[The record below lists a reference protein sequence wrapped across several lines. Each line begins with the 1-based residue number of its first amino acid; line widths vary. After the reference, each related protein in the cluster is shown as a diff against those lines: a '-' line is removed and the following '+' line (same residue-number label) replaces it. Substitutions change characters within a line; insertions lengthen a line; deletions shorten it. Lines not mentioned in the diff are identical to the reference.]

1 MRSNYSKPLIVIL
14 NLIAIQLFIS
24 CSTVPK
30 SDFQNYYYSPDYE
43 NRSFSNVS
51 LDICYPNLRYE
62 YSPEIDSAVFLD
74 RMNFYE
80 SFRKYFPEGIKMFS
94 AFTKVGYI
102 FYEIKYSYDIIEY
115 SVKTEDGRDYFVT
128 LEDSLSFFQRQ
139 SNSDFLF
146 FINQISIAQNTLKKS
161 DIESVNKENYET
173 IITVDYS
180 IWNTKNSDLITQ
192 NTTTTRMKFKNLAG
206 KWPYRGTVLKLA
218 HDIFNKLPMFS
229 K

>member
-1 MRSNYSKPLIVIL
+1 MKNKNLAHFVLIFIL
-14 NLIAIQLFIS
+14 SMPILFVS
-24 CSTVPK
+24 CSGAA
-30 SDFQNYYYSPDYE
+30 N
-43 NRSFSNVS
+43 NLSFSYMSPEYEDKSFNNVA

-102 FYEIKYSYDIIEY
+102 FYEIKYSHDIIEY
-115 SVKTEDGRDYFVT
+115 SAKTEDGRDYFVT
-128 LEDSLSFFQRQ
+128 LGDSLSFIQRQ

-146 FINQISIAQNTLKKS
+146 FINQMTIAQNTPQKS
-161 DIESVNKENYET
+161 EIESVNNENYET
-173 IITVDYS
+173 IITVGYS

-192 NTTTTRMKFKNLAG
+192 DTTTTRMKFYKLAG
-206 KWPYRGTVLKLA
+206 KWPYRGAVLKLT
-218 HDIFNKLPMFS
+218 HDIFEKLPMFE

>member
-1 MRSNYSKPLIVIL
+1 MSSKYSKLLIVIL

-30 SDFQNYYYSPDYE
+30 SDFQNYYYSTGYV
-43 NRSFSNVS
+43 NRSFSDVS
-51 LDICYPNLRYE
+51 LDICYPNLQYE
-62 YSPEIDSAVFLD
+62 YSTEIDSAVFLD

-94 AFTKVGYI
+94 AFNKVGYI

-146 FINQISIAQNTLKKS
+146 VINEMTIAQNTHKKS
-161 DIESVNKENYET
+161 EIESSNKANYET
-173 IITVDYS
+173 IITVGYS
-180 IWNTKNSDLITQ
+180 IWNTKNSDLIAQ
-192 NTTTTRMKFKNLAG
+192 DTTTSRMKFNNLSG
-206 KWPYRGTVLKLA
+206 KWPYRGTILKLA
-218 HDIFNKLPMFS
+218 YDIFDKLPMFS